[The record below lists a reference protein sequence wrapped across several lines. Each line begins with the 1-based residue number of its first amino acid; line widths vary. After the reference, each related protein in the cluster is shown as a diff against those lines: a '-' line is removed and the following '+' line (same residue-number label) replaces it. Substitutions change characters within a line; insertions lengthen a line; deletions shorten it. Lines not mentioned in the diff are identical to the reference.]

1 MCNALSQG
9 VAVAIPSSQSNVD
22 HLWKVGFLENQLFG
36 LGTSGCVEVDRILQR
51 AETQTS
57 WIHQRLPEARHD
69 LHPSATNPLSE
80 MDEVDAL
87 RIKSLSNDI
96 LSPPSDTES
105 APQEGDSSAL
115 EAELWSRAVGAQK
128 EAIKRQDVIYE
139 WLQLKDAQVA
149 QAVSE
154 RMLVLGEL
162 SGLEPPPLLPQGEPL
177 LQAAVADVET
187 LQAFLLG
194 GLREEVWKN
203 VCDEEGGAT
212 EGVAMDKSLTSDPQ
226 LTGLSGTDVLE
237 QPVEENTLSSWDQ
250 SDSFPVAQFFDR
262 VLKLSQRLYT
272 LQVVV
277 LQQESHVELQ
287 RAAERQ
293 RNLERRREELAGFQR
308 ERGGFREEQE
318 RWEQE
323 RGGRERE
330 LQARE
335 EALQS
340 REEERLQREARLRE
354 AQAQLEEHR
363 QQYQQDLER
372 LRDAT
377 RATERER
384 ERLERL
390 TTLRNKSSPALLSSQ
405 PSQTSVRSPPPP
417 VPPRRESMLRPPR
430 TNQHKLGGVQQHI
443 PTRLAQSKSKERR
456 DESRHQRSNS
466 SVSLDLRQIFP
477 IKISGKDN
485 GSWRGKRSVSP
496 HQLSDSA
503 ASLDLS
509 EIFPIKMPGERTAV

>member
-1 MCNALSQG
+1 
-9 VAVAIPSSQSNVD
+9 
-22 HLWKVGFLENQLFG
+22 
-36 LGTSGCVEVDRILQR
+36 
-51 AETQTS
+51 
-57 WIHQRLPEARHD
+57 
-69 LHPSATNPLSE
+69 

-287 RAAERQ
+287 RAAVLGGGAGLGGGALLEQERQ

-405 PSQTSVRSPPPP
+405 PSQAVPHSHLCNVDTGPPFLCPPPAP
-417 VPPRRESMLRPPR
+417 GPRP
-430 TNQHKLGGVQQHI
+430 
-443 PTRLAQSKSKERR
+443 A
-456 DESRHQRSNS
+456 
-466 SVSLDLRQIFP
+466 
-477 IKISGKDN
+477 
-485 GSWRGKRSVSP
+485 
-496 HQLSDSA
+496 
-503 ASLDLS
+503 
-509 EIFPIKMPGERTAV
+509 